1 MPTSEE
7 LNILAL
13 MRENAALC
21 NLEAEV
27 IIALK
32 ANGVEDGALVE
43 QQIMRICECLNKIDE
58 VRRRNDEATKS
69 QALRED

>member
-1 MPTSEE
+1 MPMAENE
-7 LNILAL
+7 VLAM

-32 ANGVEDGALVE
+32 AYQVND
-43 QQIMRICECLNKIDE
+43 QQILNQQLNLIVVCLQRLDE
-58 VRRRNDEATKS
+58 VRKRYDPRS
-69 QALRED
+69 QS

>member
-1 MPTSEE
+1 MPMSENE
-7 LNILAL
+7 ILAM

-32 ANGVEDGALVE
+32 AYQVNDQEILN
-43 QQIMRICECLNKIDE
+43 QQLNLIVVCLQRLDE
-58 VRRRNDEATKS
+58 VRKRYDTRSKS
-69 QALRED
+69 

>member
-1 MPTSEE
+1 MPMSEVE
-7 LNILAL
+7 ILAM

-32 ANGVEDGALVE
+32 AYQYNE
-43 QQIMRICECLNKIDE
+43 QEVLQNQLNLIVICLQRLEE
-58 VRRRNDEATKS
+58 VRKLYDPRS
-69 QALRED
+69 QSKEEGS

>member
-1 MPTSEE
+1 MPMSENE
-7 LNILAL
+7 VLAM

-32 ANGVEDGALVE
+32 AYQVNDQEILN
-43 QQIMRICECLNKIDE
+43 QQLNLIVVCLQRLDE
-58 VRRRNDEATKS
+58 VRKRYDTRSKS
-69 QALRED
+69 

>member
-1 MPTSEE
+1 MAENE
-7 LNILAL
+7 VLAM

-32 ANGVEDGALVE
+32 AYQVND
-43 QQIMRICECLNKIDE
+43 QQILSQQLNLIVVCLQRLDE
-58 VRRRNDEATKS
+58 VRKRYDTRSKS
-69 QALRED
+69 

>member
-1 MPTSEE
+1 MPTSEVTV
-7 LNILAL
+7 LGL

-32 ANGVEDGALVE
+32 AFQVQD
-43 QQIMRICECLNKIDE
+43 QQTVYNQLNQIVICLKRIDE
-58 VRRRNDEATKS
+58 VRRRNDEATQQES
-69 QALRED
+69 PRED

>member
-1 MPTSEE
+1 MSMSENE
-7 LNILAL
+7 ILAM

-32 ANGVEDGALVE
+32 AYQAGDQPILN
-43 QQIMRICECLNKIDE
+43 QQLNLIVVCLQRLDE
-58 VRRRNDEATKS
+58 VRRRYDTRS
-69 QALRED
+69 QS

>member
-1 MPTSEE
+1 MPITENE
-7 LNILAL
+7 MLAL

-32 ANGVEDGALVE
+32 AYQVHDEKTVQHQLS
-43 QQIMRICECLNKIDE
+43 QIVTCLQRIDE
-58 VRRRNDEATKS
+58 VRRRSHEAP
-69 QALRED
+69 LHELP

>member
-1 MPTSEE
+1 MPMAENE
-7 LNILAL
+7 ILAM

-32 ANGVEDGALVE
+32 AYRVSDEPTVQNQLNAIVT
-43 QQIMRICECLNKIDE
+43 CLQRVDD
-58 VRRRNDEATKS
+58 VRKRYDTRSKS
-69 QALRED
+69 

>member
-1 MPTSEE
+1 MSENE
-7 LNILAL
+7 ILAM

-32 ANGVEDGALVE
+32 AYQVDDQEILN
-43 QQIMRICECLNKIDE
+43 QQLNLIVVCLQRLDE
-58 VRRRNDEATKS
+58 VRRRYDTRS
-69 QALRED
+69 QS

>member
-1 MPTSEE
+1 MPMSENE
-7 LNILAL
+7 ILAM

-32 ANGVEDGALVE
+32 AYQVND
-43 QQIMRICECLNKIDE
+43 QQVLNQQLNLIVVCLQRLDE
-58 VRRRNDEATKS
+58 VRKRYDTRS
-69 QALRED
+69 QS

>member
-1 MPTSEE
+1 MSMAESE
-7 LNILAL
+7 ILAM

-32 ANGVEDGALVE
+32 AYQVNDQEILN
-43 QQIMRICECLNKIDE
+43 QQLNLIVVCLQRLDE
-58 VRRRNDEATKS
+58 VRKRYDTRS
-69 QALRED
+69 QS

>member
-1 MPTSEE
+1 MSMSENE
-7 LNILAL
+7 ILAM

-32 ANGVEDGALVE
+32 AYQVNDQEILN
-43 QQIMRICECLNKIDE
+43 QQLNLIVICLQRLDD
-58 VRRRNDEATKS
+58 VRKRYDTRS
-69 QALRED
+69 QS

>member
-1 MPTSEE
+1 MSENE
-7 LNILAL
+7 ILAM

-32 ANGVEDGALVE
+32 AYQVNDQEILN
-43 QQIMRICECLNKIDE
+43 QQLSLIVICLQRLDE
-58 VRRRNDEATKS
+58 VRKRYDTRS
-69 QALRED
+69 QS

>member
-1 MPTSEE
+1 MSESE
-7 LNILAL
+7 ILAM

-32 ANGVEDGALVE
+32 AYQVNDQEILN
-43 QQIMRICECLNKIDE
+43 QQLNLIVVCLQRLDD
-58 VRRRNDEATKS
+58 VRKRYDTRS
-69 QALRED
+69 QS

>member
-1 MPTSEE
+1 MPMSENE
-7 LNILAL
+7 ILSM

-32 ANGVEDGALVE
+32 AYQVGDQPTIQNQLSAIVV
-43 QQIMRICECLNKIDE
+43 CLQRLDE
-58 VRRRNDEATKS
+58 VRKRYDTRS
-69 QALRED
+69 QS

>member
-1 MPTSEE
+1 MPMAENE
-7 LNILAL
+7 VLAM

-32 ANGVEDGALVE
+32 AYQVND
-43 QQIMRICECLNKIDE
+43 QQILKQQLNLIVVCLQRLDE
-58 VRRRNDEATKS
+58 VRKRYDTRS
-69 QALRED
+69 QS

>member
-1 MPTSEE
+1 MPMSENE
-7 LNILAL
+7 ILAM

-32 ANGVEDGALVE
+32 AYQVND
-43 QQIMRICECLNKIDE
+43 QQIINQQLNSIVVCLQRLDE
-58 VRRRNDEATKS
+58 VRKRYDTRSES
-69 QALRED
+69 

>member
-1 MPTSEE
+1 MPMSENE
-7 LNILAL
+7 ILSM

-32 ANGVEDGALVE
+32 AYQVNDQEILN
-43 QQIMRICECLNKIDE
+43 QQLNLIVVCLQRLDE
-58 VRRRNDEATKS
+58 VRKRYDTRS
-69 QALRED
+69 QS

>member
-1 MPTSEE
+1 MPMSENE
-7 LNILAL
+7 ILAM

-32 ANGVEDGALVE
+32 AYQAGD
-43 QQIMRICECLNKIDE
+43 QQILNQQLNLIVVCLQRLDE
-58 VRRRNDEATKS
+58 VRKRYDTRS
-69 QALRED
+69 QS

>member
-1 MPTSEE
+1 MPMSENE
-7 LNILAL
+7 ILAM

-32 ANGVEDGALVE
+32 SYQVNDQEILK
-43 QQIMRICECLNKIDE
+43 QQLNKIVSCLQRIDE
-58 VRRRNDEATKS
+58 VRKRYDTRS
-69 QALRED
+69 QS

>member
-1 MPTSEE
+1 MSMSENE
-7 LNILAL
+7 ILAM

-32 ANGVEDGALVE
+32 AYQVNDQEIVQNQLNSIV
-43 QQIMRICECLNKIDE
+43 ICLQRLDE
-58 VRRRNDEATKS
+58 VRKRYDTRS
-69 QALRED
+69 QS